1 VLNKLCILLL
11 CALFVAPAFAQE
23 SGVIA
28 VVNDQPVT
36 SFDID
41 QRINLLKVLNP
52 GFNGGADRKKIAN
65 DLINDVVK
73 ISEAKRARIEPT
85 EKDVDDRLKGVAKGM
100 KTDTAGLEDRLK
112 KRGVTMVA
120 FRQYIASQMAFGRLL
135 QVKFKDKVEAD
146 PGAVDK
152 KLASIKSEIN
162 GKVAK
167 IMADPRMQPITVYS
181 IMEVNFPAS
190 GNDPQLLQ
198 SRAIEANQYL
208 GKFKGCGSAQSAA
221 SGIFNV
227 KVGRKVEADGRKLP
241 PQLKN
246 LFNSKGPGH
255 AYGPMRTK
263 DGIQVVAFCGTRQIV
278 PPKPKVQIP
287 TRDQIQNV
295 VLNEKYDQVEQKY
308 VRIMRQGAIIEYKD
322 QAYVQ

>member
-1 VLNKLCILLL
+1 ML
-11 CALFVAPAFAQE
+11 CALLAGPVLAQD

-41 QRINLLKVLNP
+41 QRINLLHVLNP
-52 GFNGGADRKKIAN
+52 GFNGGKDRKKIAN

-85 EKDVDDRLKGVAKGM
+85 ERDIDDRVKAVATGM
-100 KTDTAGLEDRLK
+100 KTDSAGLAARLK
-112 KRGVTMVA
+112 KRNVSMTA
-120 FRQYIASQMAFGRLL
+120 FRQYIGSQMAFGRLL
-135 QVKFKDKVEAD
+135 QVKFKDKIEAD
-146 PGAVDK
+146 PNAVDQ

-162 GKVAK
+162 GKIAK

-181 IMEVNFPAS
+181 ILEVNFPA
-190 GNDPQLLQ
+190 GGDDPQLLQ

-241 PQLKN
+241 TQLKT

-263 DGIQVVAFCGTRQIV
+263 GGIQVVAFCGTRKIV
-278 PPKPKVQIP
+278 PPKPKAQLP
-287 TRDQIQNV
+287 TREQIQNV
-295 VLNEKYDQVEQKY
+295 VLNEKFDQVEQKY
-308 VRIMRQGAIIEYKD
+308 VRIMRQNAIIEYKD
-322 QAYVQ
+322 AAYAQ